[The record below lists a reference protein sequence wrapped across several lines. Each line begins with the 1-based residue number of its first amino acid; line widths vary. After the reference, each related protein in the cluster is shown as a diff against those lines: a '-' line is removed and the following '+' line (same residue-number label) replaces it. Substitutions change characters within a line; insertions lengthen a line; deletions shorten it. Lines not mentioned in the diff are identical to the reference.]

1 MPDASPI
8 FSKVE
13 SILTGMGVPQAK
25 IQMASDLRKDLG
37 LDSFAAVEIIFALEE
52 EFSIKIG
59 DEDIEGAKTVGDLVN
74 AVQGKTE
81 G

>member
-1 MPDASPI
+1 MPDASPV

-13 SILTGMGVPQAK
+13 SILMGMGVPQAK
-25 IQMASDLRKDLG
+25 IHTAADLKKDLG

-52 EFSIKIG
+52 EFSIKIN
-59 DEDIEGAKTVGDLVN
+59 DDDVERARTIGDLVS
-74 AVQGKTE
+74 AVQGKVQ